1 MENFI
6 SYAMFE
12 RKGTEMLNDTAGL
25 DLKLLQSKRVAL
37 SGQVYTSLANRLEKT
52 VLTA

>member
-12 RKGTEMLNDTAGL
+12 RKGT

-37 SGQVYTSLANRLEKT
+37 SGQVCTSLANRLEKT